1 MLKLD
6 FSIVFLVNSASEK
19 QSLLDASPSEAK
31 TKSDQIPEKDDCTKF
46 KDAGDDVVDDASN
59 GEGNNIRYRNVW
71 CLHTAFVISFQI
83 LL

>member
-6 FSIVFLVNSASEK
+6 FLSCNSASEK

-46 KDAGDDVVDDASN
+46 KDAGDDVVDDA
-59 GEGNNIRYRNVW
+59 GEGIYTPV
-71 CLHTAFVISFQI
+71 
-83 LL
+83 